1 MRQFHQITA
10 ALQDAGNQPDA
21 AKLEDLKAKRRDVW
35 DLLAIARA
43 RAAGAAEPPL
53 LSLEAVQR
61 VLAPDEAV
69 LGYFFLAPTVLLI
82 MKMDRQRF
90 DVERIV
96 FKSED
101 EMAPVNDLLDA
112 IEGMA
117 AGGLLDLDAAI
128 QAAGELLLPVGVRE
142 FIQAQGARD
151 RFAASWV
158 ASVSLSC
165 GQLGREVSH

>member
-10 ALQDAGNQPDA
+10 ALQDAGNQQDA

-82 MKMDRQRF
+82 VKMDRQRF

-96 FKSED
+96 FNSED
-101 EMAPVNDLLDA
+101 EMAPVNDLLEA
-112 IEGMA
+112 IEGLAAERAAGSGCGDSGGGRASA
-117 AGGLLDLDAAI
+117 AGGS
-128 QAAGELLLPVGVRE
+128 
-142 FIQAQGARD
+142 ARVYPTA
-151 RFAASWV
+151 RR
-158 ASVSLSC
+158 
-165 GQLGREVSH
+165 G